1 MEVITLEQVLPLAI
15 QLSVLDKVRLIEKI
29 TPQITL
35 DLQAREAHP
44 RSLWGL
50 CADLGSAPSIE
61 DIQEVRREMWV
72 NFPREDI

>member
-35 DLQAREAHP
+35 DLQARESHP

-61 DIQEVRREMWV
+61 DIQEIRHEMWG